1 MDSER
6 IPCSLLQGQ
15 ASGYEKKI
23 FPYIRF
29 PVACHREYQ
38 LPVSLDFRSHGNDI
52 FMQDSG
58 LNPKLHKGVIE

>member
-1 MDSER
+1 MDSEC
-6 IPCSLLQGQ
+6 IPCGLPTVTSPPKGQ
-15 ASGYEKKI
+15 ASEYEKKI

-38 LPVSLDFRSHGNDI
+38 LPVSLDSRSHENEI

-58 LNPKLHKGVIE
+58 LNPKS